1 MLEWC
6 KKGGGVKRRVFALTL
21 SGGTVTYTIVDTLVQ
36 AKAAML
42 GTEQTW
48 WGSY

>member
-6 KKGGGVKRRVFALTL
+6 KKGGGGVKRRVFVLTL
-21 SGGTVTYTIVDTLVQ
+21 SGRTVTYTIVDTLVQ
-36 AKAAML
+36 AMAAML

-48 WGSY
+48 

>member
-6 KKGGGVKRRVFALTL
+6 KKGVGVKRRVFALTL

-48 WGSY
+48 